1 MFTLYNQEFC
11 HETQNQHFLCLLLI
25 FAQYRFLLH
34 FLKTILLPEML
45 VDSASAWVIEQQFPT
60 GDWYDGFTDD
70 TAGATTDAVFALVT
84 AGVDVH
90 TLTQDDGL
98 TAIEFFENYLLETED
113 LTVARA
119 AKITTALVAL
129 GENPA
134 EFAEADL
141 VGFLLDTQTI
151 DEGIFLDDMAGTF
164 GHCLVIIALYNA
176 SAGEPVDDIAT
187 ALDTGAEALIN
198 LQNED
203 GGWGF
208 SLGSNSDTNTTAIC
222 TQALLVFEDETAT
235 ESVEVALDYF
245 QLIQNEDGG
254 WPYQNPSEF
263 GTDSD
268 VNSTSLVVQTLIAA
282 DQNPADWNGLAIITY
297 LASLQ
302 NESGS
307 FSVSESFLGDNLLA
321 TVAAIPALTGYAYT
335 DAYELSSMMT
345 EETE

>member
-1 MFTLYNQEFC
+1 MKHKINLI
-11 HETQNQHFLCLLLI
+11 LVLLLI
-25 FAQYRFLLH
+25 LTVSIPTTLAQDD
-34 FLKTILLPEML
+34 TVPEML
-45 VDSASAWVIEQQFPT
+45 VDSATSWVIEQQFPT

-84 AGVDVH
+84 AGIDVH
-90 TLTQDDGL
+90 TLTQQDGL

-119 AKITTALVAL
+119 AKITTTLVAL
-129 GENPA
+129 SENPSD
-134 EFAEADL
+134 FAEMDL
-141 VGFLLDTQTI
+141 VSYLLDAQTV

-164 GHCLVIIALYNA
+164 GHCLTMIALYNA

-187 ALDTGAEALIN
+187 ALTTGGEALISI
-198 LQNED
+198 QNED

-208 SLGSNSDTNTTAIC
+208 SAGADSDTNTTAIC
-222 TQALLVFEDETAT
+222 TQALLVFDDEAAAEST
-235 ESVEVALDYF
+235 EKALTYF
-245 QLIQNEDGG
+245 APIQNEDGG

-282 DQNPADWNGLAIITY
+282 DENPDDWNAEAIITY

-302 NESGS
+302 NENGS

-321 TVAAIPALTGYAYT
+321 TVAVIPALTSYAYT
-335 DAYELSSMMT
+335 DAYELGNMMA